1 MPAPIPEQPV
11 RPDDDV
17 PEPIPAAGQPIPAG
31 SVPAG
36 SVPASPV
43 PTGPVPTGHVT
54 PGQLAYW
61 RRSGLLRPGRGE
73 LTQARAIA
81 ALRRAGLSLRH
92 IRGAAERLRLLP
104 GAEPAAG
111 WDPARHGMAAAYGGA
126 AVHAGRAEPSQLRF
140 AVHGQELFV
149 QRDGGAWEGDRAPG
163 QLILDG
169 VVPFVPVD
177 GVAVGPLPGG
187 VPPGGPDPAGP
198 RRRAAGAVR
207 RVRAAAPS
215 DRDQIRLFLT
225 RERDLDLGDFV
236 IDDAT
241 RPDVRESRPPALR
254 GDSRANDVSATN
266 FASGANIT
274 EHPGRPLHRN

>member
-1 MPAPIPEQPV
+1 MDQVPV
-11 RPDDDV
+11 
-17 PEPIPAAGQPIPAG
+17 GQ
-31 SVPAG
+31 VPA
-36 SVPASPV
+36 
-43 PTGPVPTGHVT
+43 GHVT

-92 IRGAAERLRLLP
+92 IRGAAERLRLVP
-104 GAEPAAG
+104 GAEATAGPAAG
-111 WDPARHGMAAAYGGA
+111 GDPARHGLAAAYGGA

-169 VVPFVPVD
+169 VVPFIPVD
-177 GVAVGPLPGG
+177 VVAVGPLPGG
-187 VPPGGPDPAGP
+187 VPPGSPGPAAPRRRQPGPAGQAGQPGPAGP
-198 RRRAAGAVR
+198 AGQPGPARRPRAAT
-207 RVRAAAPS
+207 PS

-225 RERDLDLGDFV
+225 RQRDLDPVDLAVG
-236 IDDAT
+236 AAA
-241 RPDVRESRPPALR
+241 RPDAREALLPALR
-254 GDSRANDVSATN
+254 CDSTVNSDST
-266 FASGANIT
+266 ANIT